1 MAVARNIRLGG
12 NRNLQFRLD
21 VFNVFNTVI
30 FNDRNSTVIYR
41 SPTDQ
46 TIVNSQFLPDGSL
59 DPTRLTPRTAGFG
72 AATNAQP
79 LRNMQLQIRF
89 GF

>member
-1 MAVARNIRLGG
+1 V
-12 NRNLQFRLD
+12 
-21 VFNVFNTVI
+21 T
-30 FNDRNSTVIYR
+30 TVIYR

-46 TIVNSQFLPDGSL
+46 TIVNSQYLADGTL

-72 AATNAQP
+72 AATSAQP

-89 GF
+89 AF